1 MESLENASKSK
12 KKLFLPL
19 VAVLILVAI
28 IVVIIV
34 LSNKNNNNQG
44 ENNVNTPNQSEES
57 DNSAAVDVNSGE
69 FDRVELEN
77 QESAQVVVP
86 GSNPI
91 TGNNIVVAK
100 NGAPAKNDAP
110 VMSDEAPQQT
120 GFLNRD
126 ELPEEVFQIEIG
138 NGKISPASF
147 TTRAGA
153 PTVFSLSGI
162 DSFAHT
168 ISFDDPGLSAI
179 AVLVGPNQTKAITFN
194 APTEPGT
201 YTFRCM
207 SPGHADKGEV
217 GEMIVE

>member
-1 MESLENASKSK
+1 MESMENVGKPK

-19 VAVLILVAI
+19 IAILVLVAI
-28 IVVIIV
+28 IVIVIV

-44 ENNVNTPNQSEES
+44 ENNTNTPNQSEEGS
-57 DNSAAVDVNSGE
+57 NSAAIDINSGE
-69 FDRVELEN
+69 FSRVELEN

-86 GSNPI
+86 GSNPV
-91 TGNNIVVAK
+91 TGNNVVVAK

-153 PTVFSLSGI
+153 PTVFSLSGA

-168 ISFDDPGLSAI
+168 ISFDDPSLSAI
-179 AVLVGPNQTKAITFN
+179 AILVGPNQTKAITFN
-194 APTEPGT
+194 APTESGT

-207 SPGHADKGEV
+207 SPGHADNGES